1 MKNNSYG
8 ILNTIDNGSHSLVT
22 KEYLE
27 KNFVIFL
34 EDFSCNDVIKNDES
48 YNFQN
53 IIQTYLVFFENMII
67 NKIDFF
73 GNFERVSKSIMFDLE
88 KRLYQV
94 LRPSLIVYINKLR
107 VEKALIGIDTNEEY
121 KYFTN
126 NFFHFKKFHMNF
138 FRMLPLLSEKI
149 FTIIENEINYIIWL
163 QGALEKDQKEIHKMS
178 GFNIMHVEKVINL
191 GDYHNNGRRTI
202 LLEDKFNNKVIL
214 KPVDLTN
221 SILYHSLINQLN
233 KDLNTDIFIPQVVN
247 KNNYGYMEY
256 INHESC
262 ESNEQIKGYYYNLGV
277 VLSVIYLINGSDIHN
292 ENIIAKQTSPVIIDF
307 ETLGSTLNPSIT
319 EKTSSFKLSNS
330 VLNSR
335 MLPIRFSEGREVI
348 RDYSA
353 IGRVMKTLVKKIKI
367 KNEFTSNPIEIREE
381 TIVEDTVQNLPFFYD
396 DIYEYDNYIKDII
409 KGFEDAYNGAL
420 KNKEEYMHILK
431 SSVSKWNYRKV
442 YRNTKIYTL
451 LLDRLN
457 VPDLLENKL
466 KTIKYLRNILEKN
479 IYLATRKDIIQKEIE
494 ALLSYDVPYF
504 SNKYEW
510 ESCETFS
517 NNEIDLEMKFKK
529 ISYADFLLQRKIIEM
544 SLSNQNDNLD
554 QLNTVKETI
563 NFQTNLSTKKIKEAL
578 TGKILDGSYISKDGD
593 VDFIGLKT
601 NWQGELEINHLN
613 NGIYDGLLG
622 ISSLLR
628 NNADP
633 NHIEIIN
640 KLEQKALQEIL
651 NKNKNN
657 YGFVNGSN
665 AIISYYLT
673 NLPYITP
680 LNEKVILQIFMD
692 INSDIEKDEYKD
704 NTFDILGGSAG
715 LILTAVKFYQINPKY
730 KILLKVAENLGDYIV
745 NNMQTH
751 NEFVYWK
758 AHDTLNLED
767 SLKGFVHGLSG
778 QLLAFYKLKDIL
790 KTNKYDRVIHCIH
803 KSEKMSMNEYN
814 YTDSWCKGF
823 SGMGI
828 SRIKILE
835 LYQNE
840 DIQSDLI
847 FFKNQI
853 LSTLYENSD
862 YCLCHGLMG
871 KLDFLLELENRGMLE
886 RNEKQIVMKVTN
898 NFLNNF
904 AIEDFNPHKI
914 ALFTGLG
921 SILYFLQRLENDKLN
936 SILYFNA

>member
-262 ESNEQIKGYYYNLGV
+262 ESNQQIKGYYYNLGV

-319 EKTSSFKLSNS
+319 EKTNSFKLSNS

-381 TIVEDTVQNLPFFYD
+381 TIVEDTVQNLPFFND

-466 KTIKYLRNILEKN
+466 KTIKYLRNILKKN

-517 NNEIDLEMKFKK
+517 NNEIDLEMKLEK

-563 NFQTNLSTKKIKEAL
+563 NFQTNLSTNKIKEAL

-704 NTFDILGGSAG
+704 NIFDILGGSAG

-803 KSEKMSMNEYN
+803 NSEKMSMNEYN

>member
-73 GNFERVSKSIMFDLE
+73 GNFEKVSKSIMLDLE

-107 VEKALIGIDTNEEY
+107 VEKDLIGIDTNEEY

-126 NFFHFKKFHMNF
+126 NFFHFKKFHINF
-138 FRMLPLLSEKI
+138 FRMLPLLSEKV

-233 KDLNTDIFIPQVVN
+233 KDLNTDIFIPQVVK

-319 EKTSSFKLSNS
+319 EETSSFKLSNS

-381 TIVEDTVQNLPFFYD
+381 TIVEDTVQNLPFFND

-510 ESCETFS
+510 ESCEIFS
-517 NNEIDLEMKFKK
+517 NNEVDLEMKFEK
-529 ISYADFLLQRKIIEM
+529 ISYSDFLLQRKIIEM

-554 QLNTVKETI
+554 QLNTVKEII
-563 NFQTNLSTKKIKEAL
+563 NFQTNLSTNKIKEAI

-692 INSDIEKDEYKD
+692 INSDIEKGEYKD

-715 LILTAVKFYQINPKY
+715 LILTAVRFYQINPKY
-730 KILLKVAENLGDYIV
+730 KILLKVAENLGDHIV

-803 KSEKMSMNEYN
+803 KSEKMSMNEYK

-835 LYQNE
+835 LYQTE

-853 LSTLYENSD
+853 LSTLQENSD

>member
-73 GNFERVSKSIMFDLE
+73 GNFERVSKSIMLDLE

-107 VEKALIGIDTNEEY
+107 VEKDLIGIDTNEEY

-126 NFFHFKKFHMNF
+126 NFFHFKKFHINF

-233 KDLNTDIFIPQVVN
+233 KDLNTDIFIPQVVK

-256 INHESC
+256 VNHESC

-319 EKTSSFKLSNS
+319 EETSSFKLSNS

-381 TIVEDTVQNLPFFYD
+381 TIVEDTVQNLPFFND

-510 ESCETFS
+510 ESCEIFS
-517 NNEIDLEMKFKK
+517 NNEIDLEMKFEK

-554 QLNTVKETI
+554 QLNTVKEII
-563 NFQTNLSTKKIKEAL
+563 NFQTNLSTNKIKEAI

-692 INSDIEKDEYKD
+692 INSDIEKGEYKD

-730 KILLKVAENLGDYIV
+730 KILLKVAENLGDHIV
-745 NNMQTH
+745 NNMQTY

-803 KSEKMSMNEYN
+803 KSEKMSMNEYK

-853 LSTLYENSD
+853 LSTLHENSD

>member
-126 NFFHFKKFHMNF
+126 NFFQFKKFHMNF

-479 IYLATRKDIIQKEIE
+479 TYLATRKDIIQKEIE

-517 NNEIDLEMKFKK
+517 NNEIDLEMKFEK

-563 NFQTNLSTKKIKEAL
+563 NFQTNLSTNKIKEAL

>member
-27 KNFVIFL
+27 KYFVIFL
-34 EDFSCNDVIKNDES
+34 EDFPCNDVIKNDES

-53 IIQTYLVFFENMII
+53 IVQIYLVFFENMII

-73 GNFERVSKSIMFDLE
+73 GNLERVSKSIMLDLE

-107 VEKALIGIDTNEEY
+107 VEKALMGIDTNEEY

-163 QGALEKDQKEIHKMS
+163 QGVLEKDQKEIHKML

-202 LLEDKFNNKVIL
+202 LLEDKFKNKVIL

-319 EKTSSFKLSNS
+319 EETSSFKLSNS

-381 TIVEDTVQNLPFFYD
+381 TIVEDTVQNLPFFND

-494 ALLSYDVPYF
+494 TLLSYDVPYF

-510 ESCETFS
+510 ESCEIFS
-517 NNEIDLEMKFKK
+517 NNEIDLEMKFEK

-563 NFQTNLSTKKIKEAL
+563 NFQTNLSTNKIKEAI

-673 NLPYITP
+673 NFPYITP

-692 INSDIEKDEYKD
+692 INSDIEKGEYKD

-803 KSEKMSMNEYN
+803 KSEKMSMNEYK

-853 LSTLYENSD
+853 LSTLHENSD

>member
-73 GNFERVSKSIMFDLE
+73 GNFETVSKSIMFDLE

-163 QGALEKDQKEIHKMS
+163 QGVLEKDQKEIHKMS

-517 NNEIDLEMKFKK
+517 NNEIDLEMKFEK
-529 ISYADFLLQRKIIEM
+529 ISYSDFLLQRKIIEM

-563 NFQTNLSTKKIKEAL
+563 NFQTNLSTNKIKEAL

>member
-479 IYLATRKDIIQKEIE
+479 TCLATRKDIIQKEIE

-517 NNEIDLEMKFKK
+517 NNEIDLEMKFEK

-563 NFQTNLSTKKIKEAL
+563 NFQTNLSTNKIKEAL

>member
-73 GNFERVSKSIMFDLE
+73 GNFETVSKSIMFDLE

-163 QGALEKDQKEIHKMS
+163 QGALEKDQKEIYKMS

-479 IYLATRKDIIQKEIE
+479 TYLATRKDIIQKEIE

-517 NNEIDLEMKFKK
+517 NNEIDLEMKFEK

-563 NFQTNLSTKKIKEAL
+563 NFQTNLSTNKIKEAL

>member
-73 GNFERVSKSIMFDLE
+73 GNFETVSKSIMFDLE

-479 IYLATRKDIIQKEIE
+479 TYLATRKDIIQKEIE

-517 NNEIDLEMKFKK
+517 NNEIDLEMKFEK

-563 NFQTNLSTKKIKEAL
+563 NFQTNLSTNKIKEAL

>member
-1 MKNNSYG
+1 
-8 ILNTIDNGSHSLVT
+8 
-22 KEYLE
+22 
-27 KNFVIFL
+27 
-34 EDFSCNDVIKNDES
+34 
-48 YNFQN
+48 
-53 IIQTYLVFFENMII
+53 
-67 NKIDFF
+67 
-73 GNFERVSKSIMFDLE
+73 
-88 KRLYQV
+88 
-94 LRPSLIVYINKLR
+94 
-107 VEKALIGIDTNEEY
+107 
-121 KYFTN
+121 
-126 NFFHFKKFHMNF
+126 
-138 FRMLPLLSEKI
+138 
-149 FTIIENEINYIIWL
+149 
-163 QGALEKDQKEIHKMS
+163 MS

-479 IYLATRKDIIQKEIE
+479 TYLATRKDIIQKEIE

-517 NNEIDLEMKFKK
+517 NNEIDLEMKFEK

-563 NFQTNLSTKKIKEAL
+563 NFQTNLSTNKIKEAL

>member
-563 NFQTNLSTKKIKEAL
+563 NFQTNLSTNKIKEAL

>member
-466 KTIKYLRNILEKN
+466 KTIKYLRNILKKN
-479 IYLATRKDIIQKEIE
+479 TYLATRKDIIQKEIE

-517 NNEIDLEMKFKK
+517 NNEIDLEMKFEK

-563 NFQTNLSTKKIKEAL
+563 NFQTNLSTNKIKEAL

>member
-73 GNFERVSKSIMFDLE
+73 GNFETVSKSIMFDLE

-149 FTIIENEINYIIWL
+149 FTVIENEINYIIWL

-517 NNEIDLEMKFKK
+517 NNEIDLEMKFEK
-529 ISYADFLLQRKIIEM
+529 ISYSDFLLQRKIIEM

-563 NFQTNLSTKKIKEAL
+563 NFQTNLSTNKIKEAL

>member
-1 MKNNSYG
+1 MKNNSHG

-27 KNFVIFL
+27 ENFVIFL
-34 EDFSCNDVIKNDES
+34 ENFSCNDVIKNDEN

-53 IIQTYLVFFENMII
+53 IIQTYLVFFKSMIK

-73 GNFERVSKSIMFDLE
+73 GNVERVSESIKFDLE

-107 VEKALIGIDTNEEY
+107 AEKALIGLDTSEEY
-121 KYFTN
+121 KYFTKY
-126 NFFHFKKFHMNF
+126 FFHLNKFYINLFK
-138 FRMLPLLSEKI
+138 MLPLLNEKI
-149 FTIIENEINYIIWL
+149 FTIIENEINYMIWL
-163 QGALEKDQKEIHKMS
+163 QEALEKDQKEIHKMS

-191 GDYHNNGRRTI
+191 GDYHNNGKRTI

-214 KPVDLTN
+214 KPVDLKN

-247 KNNYGYMEY
+247 KKNYGYMEY

-262 ESNEQIKGYYYNLGV
+262 ESNEQIKDYYYNLGV

-292 ENIIAKQTSPVIIDF
+292 ENIIAKQSSPVIIDF

-319 EKTSSFKLSNS
+319 EETNSFILSNS

-335 MLPIRFSEGREVI
+335 MLPIKFSGGREVI

-353 IGRVMKTLVKKIKI
+353 IGRVMKQLVKTIKI
-367 KNEFTSNPIEIREE
+367 KNEFTSNPIEIKEE
-381 TIVEDTVQNLPFFYD
+381 RIVEDKVRNLPFFNG

-409 KGFEDAYNGAL
+409 KGFDDAYNTVL
-420 KNKEEYMHILK
+420 KNKEEYIYILK
-431 SSVSKWNYRKV
+431 NSVSKWNYRKV
-442 YRNTKIYTL
+442 YRNTKVYSL

-457 VPDLLENKL
+457 VPDLLESKL
-466 KTIKYLRNILEKN
+466 KTVKYLRNILEKN
-479 IYLATRKDIIQKEIE
+479 IHLATRKDIILKEIE

-504 SNKYEW
+504 FNKYEW
-510 ESCETFS
+510 GSYESLSC
-517 NNEIDLEMKFKK
+517 NEIDLEMKFKN
-529 ISYADFLLQRKIIEM
+529 ISYADFLLQRKIIEI
-544 SLSNQNDNLD
+544 SLSNQNDNLYK
-554 QLNTVKETI
+554 LNTVKGTI
-563 NFQTNLSTKKIKEAL
+563 DFQTNLPTNKIKEAII
-578 TGKILDGSYISKDGD
+578 GKILDGSYISKDGD

-640 KLEQKALQEIL
+640 KLEQKVVQEIL

-657 YGFVNGSN
+657 YGFVNGVN

-673 NLPYITP
+673 TLPHITS

-692 INSDIEKDEYKD
+692 INSDIEKGQYNDKHY
-704 NTFDILGGSAG
+704 DILGGSAG
-715 LILTAVKFYQINPKY
+715 LILTAVKFYQVNPKY
-730 KILLKVAENLGDYIV
+730 KILLEVAENLGDYIV

-790 KTNKYDRVIHCIH
+790 KTNKYDRVIHGIH
-803 KSEKMSMNEYN
+803 KSEKMSMSKYE

-835 LYQNE
+835 SYQNE

-853 LSTLYENSD
+853 LSTLHENSD

-904 AIEDFNPHKI
+904 DIEDFNPHKI
-914 ALFTGLG
+914 SLFTGLG
-921 SILYFLQRLENDKLN
+921 SILYFLQRLENNKLN

>member
-8 ILNTIDNGSHSLVT
+8 ILNTIDNGSHYLVT

-73 GNFERVSKSIMFDLE
+73 GNFETVSKSIMFDLE

-517 NNEIDLEMKFKK
+517 NNEIDLEMKFEK
-529 ISYADFLLQRKIIEM
+529 ISYSDFLLQRKIIEM

-563 NFQTNLSTKKIKEAL
+563 NFQTNLSTNKIKEAL

>member
-27 KNFVIFL
+27 KYFVIFL
-34 EDFSCNDVIKNDES
+34 EDFPCNDVIKNDES

-53 IIQTYLVFFENMII
+53 IVQIYLVFFENMII

-73 GNFERVSKSIMFDLE
+73 GNLERVSKSIMLDLE

-107 VEKALIGIDTNEEY
+107 VEKALMGIDTNEEY

-149 FTIIENEINYIIWL
+149 FIIIENEINYIIWL
-163 QGALEKDQKEIHKMS
+163 QGVLEKDQKEIHKML

-202 LLEDKFNNKVIL
+202 LLEDKFKNKVIL

-319 EKTSSFKLSNS
+319 EETSSFKLSNS

-381 TIVEDTVQNLPFFYD
+381 TIVEDTVQNLPFFND

-494 ALLSYDVPYF
+494 TLLSYDVPYF

-510 ESCETFS
+510 ESCEIFS
-517 NNEIDLEMKFKK
+517 NNEIDLEMKFEK

-563 NFQTNLSTKKIKEAL
+563 NFQTNLSTNKIKEAI

-673 NLPYITP
+673 NFPYITP

-692 INSDIEKDEYKD
+692 INSDIEKGEYKD

-803 KSEKMSMNEYN
+803 KSEKMSMNEYK

-853 LSTLYENSD
+853 LSTLHENSD